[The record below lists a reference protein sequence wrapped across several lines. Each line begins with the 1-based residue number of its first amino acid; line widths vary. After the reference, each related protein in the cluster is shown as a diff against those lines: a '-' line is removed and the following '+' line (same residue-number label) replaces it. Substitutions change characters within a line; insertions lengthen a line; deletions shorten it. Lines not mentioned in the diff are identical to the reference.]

1 MRRAPPPPAVC
12 RAWHVRTREGA
23 SSACGPGEQDGV
35 RRVEF
40 TTESGGA
47 SVVGAGRWLSWGAF
61 SDFWWKSGSA
71 CWLGGGR
78 DLSSLIS
85 AASVSLCCLY
95 SYGLPLSAVCVDP
108 LSVCVNA
115 EPDAVIDVVVSMV
128 VCILSRNVIS
138 WRKRTRGDPSSRTTW
153 LPTGPDT
160 LVIRRFTLYFT
171 ERIPAP
177 R

>member
-1 MRRAPPPPAVC
+1 M
-12 RAWHVRTREGA
+12 
-23 SSACGPGEQDGV
+23 